1 MGDRFFLVV
10 AVSTFALGVT
20 LFLVSISSTSW
31 QGLEGA
37 VSISLWKVCFQM
49 HIAKT
54 WACNSWHEIPDFVRS
69 SQVFCII
76 SLLCY
81 IVCSVILIAAF
92 VLRCLHRSRVALIIL
107 SLLTFTSACMIAMA
121 VVVMGMKGRDYLLS
135 MKEDPDKIYR
145 YFLNGI
151 KINGYYQIGWAL
163 ILAIVA
169 SLVNYISFAFFL
181 LEYKDMTDE
190 PRPTKV

>member
-31 QGLEGA
+31 QGLEDA

-54 WACNSWHEIPDFVRS
+54 WACNSWHEIP
-69 SQVFCII
+69 
-76 SLLCY
+76 
-81 IVCSVILIAAF
+81 
-92 VLRCLHRSRVALIIL
+92 
-107 SLLTFTSACMIAMA
+107 ACMIAMA